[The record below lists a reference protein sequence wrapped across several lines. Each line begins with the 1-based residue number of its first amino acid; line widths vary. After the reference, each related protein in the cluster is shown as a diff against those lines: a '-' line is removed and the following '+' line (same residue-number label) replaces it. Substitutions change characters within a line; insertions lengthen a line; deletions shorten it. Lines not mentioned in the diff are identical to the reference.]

1 MFREI
6 EDIKR
11 VCKNIVERSEDI
23 KNLATELK
31 SIINEIKSKTD
42 QEEAVKMTLA
52 IKKELTNLFILNS
65 NMDDSFRILQKIFS
79 SIKKLNKTP

>member
-6 EDIKR
+6 EDVKR

-31 SIINEIKSKTD
+31 SIIDEIKSKTD

-65 NMDDSFRILQKIFS
+65 NMEDSFRVLQKIFS

>member
-6 EDIKR
+6 EDVKR

-31 SIINEIKSKTD
+31 SIIDEIKSKTD

-65 NMDDSFRILQKIFS
+65 NMEDGFRVLQKIFS

>member
-31 SIINEIKSKTD
+31 SIIDEIKSKTD

>member
-11 VCKNIVERSEDI
+11 VCKNIVERSENI

>member
-6 EDIKR
+6 EDVKR

-31 SIINEIKSKTD
+31 SIIDEIKSKTN

-65 NMDDSFRILQKIFS
+65 NMEDSFRVLQKIFS
-79 SIKKLNKTP
+79 SIKELNKTP

>member
-1 MFREI
+1 MLREI

-11 VCKNIVERSEDI
+11 VCKNIVERSENI
-23 KNLATELK
+23 KNLVTELK
-31 SIINEIKSKTD
+31 SIIDEIKSKTD

-65 NMDDSFRILQKIFS
+65 NMEDSFRILQKIFS
-79 SIKKLNKTP
+79 SIKKLNKIP

>member
-6 EDIKR
+6 EDVKR

-31 SIINEIKSKTD
+31 SIIDEIKSKTD
-42 QEEAVKMTLA
+42 QEEAVKMTLI
-52 IKKELTNLFILNS
+52 IKKELTDLFILNS
-65 NMDDSFRILQKIFS
+65 NMGDSLKILQRIYESLEKI
-79 SIKKLNKTP
+79 I

>member
-6 EDIKR
+6 EDVKR

-31 SIINEIKSKTD
+31 SIIDEIKSKTD
-42 QEEAVKMTLA
+42 QEEAVKMTLI
-52 IKKELTNLFILNS
+52 IKKELTDLFILNS
-65 NMDDSFRILQKIFS
+65 NMGDSLKILQKICES
-79 SIKKLNKTP
+79 LEKII